1 MQESQPESGTCAQDC
16 GANQTCRGPPVS
28 KMRFAAPQV
37 LFRRLLLR
45 AAPTEG
51 AYSLAAVTPQHGRQL
66 TTCSSLC
73 GANTTQPGVFCA
85 VGFLDSMRRDTR
97 HHEFVG
103 NVIRVQAAN
112 AGLQG
117 SA

>member
-1 MQESQPESGTCAQDC
+1 M
-16 GANQTCRGPPVS
+16 S

-51 AYSLAAVTPQHGRQL
+51 AYSITAVAPHHGRQL

-73 GANTTQPGVFCA
+73 GANTPQPGAVCA
-85 VGFLDSMRRDTR
+85 VGFLDSMPRGAR
-97 HHEFVG
+97 HHGVVG